1 MCEWVRELKGPD
13 GYASSIGKC
22 VDTSSKRLIGMKS
35 NDCHVF
41 MECLLPNASSAF
53 PEPIWKP
60 LTKLNQFFRYLC
72 STTLQEDRLL
82 QMEENIHMILCKLL
96 CIFPYAFFDSMPHLP
111 IHLPYEARIG
121 GEYHCKHPFER
132 YSILYHLLLY
142 NVPINWYCIFYL
154 GFKIKL
160 KEL

>member
-1 MCEWVRELKGPD
+1 
-13 GYASSIGKC
+13 
-22 VDTSSKRLIGMKS
+22 
-35 NDCHVF
+35 
-41 MECLLPNASSAF
+41 
-53 PEPIWKP
+53 
-60 LTKLNQFFRYLC
+60 
-72 STTLQEDRLL
+72 
-82 QMEENIHMILCKLL
+82 MEENIHMILCKLL

-160 KEL
+160 KELWRTRNAWKGLYVKHICGKRHHTSLLIILCLLFVRMRNFIKTIYNQFYPSLNLLDKQLVYTMKRDLMIKNYWQPNCFSLEP